1 MAYRVGSRAFGF
13 RFQRIA
19 MKCRDCGVEI
29 PKERLELLPNTAYCV
44 KCAERHPPPSVDPN
58 LVCARPS
65 ITVQNGFGP
74 SD

>member
-1 MAYRVGSRAFGF
+1 
-13 RFQRIA
+13 

-29 PKERLELLPNTAYCV
+29 PDERREILPDTVFCV
-44 KCAERHPPPSVDPN
+44 KCSERHPPAPVDPN
-58 LVCARPS
+58 QVCFRPS